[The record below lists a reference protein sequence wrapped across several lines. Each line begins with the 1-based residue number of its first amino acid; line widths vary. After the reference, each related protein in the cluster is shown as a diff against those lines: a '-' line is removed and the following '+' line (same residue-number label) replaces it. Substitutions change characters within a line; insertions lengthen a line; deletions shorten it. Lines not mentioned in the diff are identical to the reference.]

1 MIYWAIAC
9 AKGENMAKKNLS
21 SPIMFLQIS
30 VSAYLILLGIT
41 GIANYNSDLN
51 RLGRAVIQAFGGRT
65 DIWGLLVS
73 ILCLVSGAIILLAL
87 FINIKTKL
95 LYYTALG
102 IGIFW
107 LIQILFAFFLNNN
120 LFEPEF
126 LSWLARLSLDVVI
139 LAGIWEI
146 SRKYA

>member
-1 MIYWAIAC
+1 MS
-9 AKGENMAKKNLS
+9 KKDLS
-21 SPIMFLQIS
+21 NSIMFLQIA
-30 VSAYLILLGIT
+30 VSAYLALLGIV
-41 GIANYNSDLN
+41 GIANYNSDLG

-73 ILCLVSGAIILLAL
+73 ILCVVSGAILLLGL
-87 FINIKTKL
+87 FISIRTKL
-95 LYYTALG
+95 LYYAALAVG
-102 IGIFW
+102 VFW

-126 LSWLARLSLDVVI
+126 LSWLARLSLDTVI
-139 LAGIWEI
+139 LAGIWQI